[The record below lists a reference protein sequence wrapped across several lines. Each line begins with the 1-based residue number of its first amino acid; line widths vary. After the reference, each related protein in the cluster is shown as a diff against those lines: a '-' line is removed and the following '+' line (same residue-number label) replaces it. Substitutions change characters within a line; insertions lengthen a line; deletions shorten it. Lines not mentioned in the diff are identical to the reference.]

1 MGDGAQKLQRAA
13 KSHVSSRAFG
23 ILLVLVS
30 AWKSDHGCLLLEE
43 GFGFSLGCM
52 RAKLP
57 LCWQTQQPGLL
68 LQLFLTIHGAQS
80 SSFGKGWLDWELK
93 REEAVGAR
101 STLACGLSSLW
112 SLFPNCPSLQKDA
125 VRWWSEL
132 YHPEPPSCGRAHC
145 ATGHPPTK
153 DQCPPLNK
161 SPPSFPELS
170 SASVFIAAAP
180 QDWKQGPLHVP
191 ISCISV
197 LQASSLEVEDGNTN
211 IKSILFQASLLSAH
225 ISLRIVFAAYGNLQ
239 TDPNTNQHPQLY
251 YFPHFCFSE
260 FTGPREISHAAYFWL
275 CSCGLGHT
283 GDISSSQL
291 NSAGTC
297 FLALRPTG
305 TTWPC
310 PMTGV

>member
-125 VRWWSEL
+125 VRWWGEL

-145 ATGHPPTK
+145 ATGHPHTK
-153 DQCPPLNK
+153 DQCPPSTNPHLP
-161 SPPSFPELS
+161 SQSFPL
-170 SASVFIAAAP
+170 P
-180 QDWKQGPLHVP
+180 QFSLQQLLRIGNKVP
-191 ISCISV
+191 SMSP
-197 LQASSLEVEDGNTN
+197 SH
-211 IKSILFQASLLSAH
+211 ASLFSR
-225 ISLRIVFAAYGNLQ
+225 LRLWKWKMGTQ
-239 TDPNTNQHPQLY
+239 T
-251 YFPHFCFSE
+251 
-260 FTGPREISHAAYFWL
+260 
-275 CSCGLGHT
+275 
-283 GDISSSQL
+283 
-291 NSAGTC
+291 
-297 FLALRPTG
+297 
-305 TTWPC
+305 
-310 PMTGV
+310 